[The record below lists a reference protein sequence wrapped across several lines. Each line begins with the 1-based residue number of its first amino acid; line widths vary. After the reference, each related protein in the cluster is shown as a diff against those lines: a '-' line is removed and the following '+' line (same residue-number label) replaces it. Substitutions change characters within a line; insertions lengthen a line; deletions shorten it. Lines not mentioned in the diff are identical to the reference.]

1 MADSLFQGAI
11 VADAPFAF
19 AGLLRAEGFG
29 GALSLEE
36 ASPAVIRAVEL
47 GRFCLAS
54 AVRFAAGALGGG
66 EAAGEQ
72 RARDV
77 ESDLFL
83 LACVL
88 MYLCVRTH
96 ARTFGLK
103 ITR

>member
-1 MADSLFQGAI
+1 MEGLAEQLADSLFQGAI

-29 GALSLEE
+29 GAFSLEE
-36 ASPAVIRAVEL
+36 ASPAVVGAVEL

-72 RARDV
+72 RERDV
-77 ESDLFL
+77 ESDLF
-83 LACVL
+83 CWH
-88 MYLCVRTH
+88 MS
-96 ARTFGLK
+96 
-103 ITR
+103 